1 MKYETQHEDDAL
13 SQTTCGKPI
22 LIVEHDKEASFR
34 VSVALK
40 KEGFKTIAASD
51 GQEALELAQ
60 QHDPIFVIL
69 DVVLPQM
76 DGYEVCR
83 ELRRSSDVPI
93 LILTTRGEA
102 HERIMGLTMGAD
114 DYVVKPC
121 STGELIARVKA
132 ILRRTQPDIAK
143 ATRVVSYQGL
153 VLNVEKRR
161 VTLHG
166 HPVSLTPFEYQLL
179 RTLMTVAGRVFLRD
193 ELLNHLYP
201 NGEAVVDRVI
211 DVHIGNLRHKIE
223 RDPSKPQYVLTVRG
237 LGYQFA
243 DGDGNSDET
252 MRQVEDRYLRCFE
265 DAITGIYQ
273 TTLDGRYLTAN
284 PMLARMF
291 GYESSEKL
299 IENTLDLNDGFY
311 VERERRSEFAELI
324 REHDSV
330 RGFESQV
337 YRRDGSVMWISE
349 YALALKDSA
358 GNLIGFQGTS
368 IDVTDRK
375 QAEKAR
381 QPVATS
387 SGPIPSLVIN
397 H

>member
-1 MKYETQHEDDAL
+1 MKYEIRREDDAL
-13 SQTTCGKPI
+13 SQTACGKPL

-34 VSVALK
+34 VSVALE

-121 STGELIARVKA
+121 STGEIIARVKA
-132 ILRRTQPDIAK
+132 ILRRARPDLTK
-143 ATRVVSYQGL
+143 ATRVLSHQGL
-153 VLNVEKRR
+153 ALNVDKRK

-223 RDPSKPQYVLTVRG
+223 QDPSKPRYVLTVRG

-243 DGDGNSDET
+243 DSDENSDET
-252 MRQVEDRYLRCFE
+252 MRPAEDRYLRYFE

-273 TTLDGRYLTAN
+273 TTLDGHYLTAN

-291 GYESSEKL
+291 GYESSKEL
-299 IENTLDLNDGFY
+299 IENTIDLNDGFY
-311 VERERRSEFAELI
+311 VKCNRRAEFTDLI
-324 REHDSV
+324 RKDESV

-337 YRRDGSVMWISE
+337 YRRDGSIMWISE

-358 GNLIGFQGTS
+358 NNLIGFQGTS
-368 IDVTDRK
+368 IDVTERK

-381 QPVATS
+381 QPLTTS
-387 SGPIPSLVIN
+387 SRSIS
-397 H
+397 

>member
-1 MKYETQHEDDAL
+1 MKYEIRREDDAL
-13 SQTTCGKPI
+13 KQAACKELI
-22 LIVEHDKEASFR
+22 LIAENDKKSSHV
-34 VSVALK
+34 VSVALER
-40 KEGFKTIAASD
+40 EGFRTIAAYD

-60 QHDPIFVIL
+60 QHKPIFVVL
-69 DVVLPQM
+69 DVVLPQI

-102 HERIMGLTMGAD
+102 HERIMGLTLGAD

-132 ILRRTQPDIAK
+132 ILRRTRPEQVK
-143 ATRVVSYQGL
+143 ATRLLSYQGL
-153 VLNVEKRR
+153 VLDVEKRK
-161 VTLHG
+161 VKLHG
-166 HPVSLTPFEYQLL
+166 RAVSLTPFEYKLL
-179 RTLMTVAGRVFLRD
+179 HALMTVVGRVFLRE
-193 ELLNHLYP
+193 ELLNYLYP
-201 NGEAVVDRVI
+201 NGEAVIDRVI
-211 DVHIGNLRHKIE
+211 DVHIGNLRQKIE
-223 RDPSKPQYVLTVRG
+223 RDPSMPRYVLTVRG

-252 MRQVEDRYLRCFE
+252 MRHVEDKYLRLFE
-265 DAITGIYQ
+265 NAITGIYQ

-299 IENTLDLNDGFY
+299 MENTIDLNRGFY
-311 VERERRSEFAELI
+311 VERERRAEFTDLI
-324 REHDSV
+324 REHESV

-337 YRRDGSVMWISE
+337 HRRDGSVMWISE
-349 YALALKDSA
+349 HALGITDAA
-358 GNLIGFQGTS
+358 GNLIGFQGTT

-375 QAEKAR
+375 RVEKT
-381 QPVATS
+381 PVASS
-387 SGPIPSLVIN
+387 SGPSSASY